1 MIQYNILHL
10 LIGGTLMFS
19 EIFEFIE
26 KKNIYSFAEF
36 VSICIKYHKD
46 WYNALYE
53 NESLRWMVKEFI
65 ESLRWENDK
74 SYHRVDSILRE
85 NYGTYG
91 YLEP

>member
-1 MIQYNILHL
+1 
-10 LIGGTLMFS
+10 MFA

-36 VSICIKYHKD
+36 VSVCIQHHED

-53 NESLRWMVKEFI
+53 NESLRRMVKEFI

-74 SYHRVDSILRE
+74 RYHRAEDSMLRK
-85 NYGTYG
+85 NYGIYG
-91 YLEP
+91 YLPLS